1 MDKLTVWQKRLSLS
15 ALCFAFLVI
24 VLGALTRLIDAGL
37 GCPDWPGC
45 YGHLTV
51 IGAEQDQFLKWAY
64 PQTPLVSY
72 KAWAEMLHRYCAG
85 LLSLL
90 ILSLA
95 TVLGIRF
102 VREKRAAFLVLLLTL
117 LALVVYQIMLGRW
130 TVTLQLLPSIVT
142 QHLLGGFLTI
152 ALLGLCYCHTSLK
165 TDSTFYLKNEF
176 VWGLI
181 GTILLLVQIFL
192 GAWTSTH
199 YAALSCE
206 AFPFC
211 NEIDINMP
219 FAWQEA
225 FQWQT
230 PIGLNYEGGLLSET
244 ARQTI
249 QMVHRIGAAVVF
261 LYWFVFFLMVNYKLK
276 PKVLKNLYLVLILL
290 LIQFALGIANAVF
303 SLPLVVAVLHNVA
316 AALLLL
322 SAVFLTWQLANN
334 KKVNSC
340 KQ

>member
-1 MDKLTVWQKRLSLS
+1 MDKLNVWQKRISLN
-15 ALCFAFLVI
+15 ALCFAFVVI
-24 VLGALTRLIDAGL
+24 ILGAVTRLIDAGL

-45 YGHLTV
+45 YGYLTV
-51 IGAEQDQFLKWAY
+51 ISAEKDQSLEWTY
-64 PQTPLVSY
+64 PATPLVSY

-85 LLSLL
+85 ILSLL

-102 VREKRAAFLVLLLTL
+102 VREKRLAFLALLLSL
-117 LALVVYQIMLGRW
+117 LALVTYQIMLGRW

-152 ALLGLCYCHTSLK
+152 ALLGLCYCHTYLK
-165 TDSTFYLKNEF
+165 TGASFHLKKGF
-176 VWGLI
+176 VWALI
-181 GTILLLVQIFL
+181 GVILLLCQIFL

-211 NEIDINMP
+211 SEIDINMP

-230 PIGLNYEGGLLSET
+230 PIGLNYEGGLLSEV

-249 QMVHRIGAAVVF
+249 QMIHRIGAAVVF
-261 LYWFVFFLMVNYKLK
+261 LYWFVFFLLINYKLT
-276 PKVLKNLYLVLILL
+276 PKVLKNFYLILVLL

-303 SLPLVVAVLHNVA
+303 SLPLGVAVLHNVA

-322 SAVFLTWQLANN
+322 SAIFLTWQLAHN
-334 KKVNSC
+334 KQEISC
-340 KQ
+340 K